1 MTTEDDLLQLLAD
14 EIKAIPILQ
23 PNDVT
28 IEALA
33 KKTGRRKTMIESL
46 LKSKVEAGELRV
58 IKKYNPAS
66 FRNVNVYE
74 KIPAD

>member
-14 EIKAIPILQ
+14 EIKAIPVLQ

-33 KKTGRRKTMIESL
+33 KNTGRKKTMIEGV
-46 LKSKVEAGELRV
+46 LKAKVEAGELRV
-58 IKKYNPAS
+58 VKKYSPAIC
-66 FRNVNVYE
+66 RNVNVYE